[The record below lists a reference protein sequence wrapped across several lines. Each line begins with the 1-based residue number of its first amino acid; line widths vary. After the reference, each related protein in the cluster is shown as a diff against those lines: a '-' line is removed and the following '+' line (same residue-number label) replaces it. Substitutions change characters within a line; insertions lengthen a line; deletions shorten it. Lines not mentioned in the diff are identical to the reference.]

1 MNISDILTDVVL
13 LEKAESKRELLQILS
28 QKLAAVSGVDERALF
43 DVVWERES
51 LGSTGFGNGA
61 AMPHGRIPE
70 LNRLYGVFA
79 KLAQPLEFD
88 AADNQPVDLVFML
101 LSPENSGADHLT
113 ALAKISC
120 LLKDEEKRRRLREAT
135 DVQSI
140 RGILTK

>member
-51 LGSTGFGNGA
+51 LGSTGFGNGT

-70 LNRLYGVFA
+70 LNRLYGIFA

-88 AADNQPVDLVFML
+88 AADNKPVDLVFML

-120 LLKDEEKRRRLREAT
+120 LLKDEENPRRLREAS
-135 DVQSI
+135 DVQCI
-140 RGILTK
+140 RDILTK

>member
-28 QKLAAVSGVDERALF
+28 QKLAAVSGVDERTLF

-51 LGSTGFGNGA
+51 LGSTGFGNGV

-70 LNRLYGVFA
+70 LNRLYGIFA
-79 KLAQPLEFD
+79 KLGQPLEFD
-88 AADNQPVDLVFML
+88 AADHQPVDLLFML
-101 LSPENSGADHLT
+101 ISPENSGADHLT

-120 LLKDEEKRRRLREAT
+120 LLKDEENRRRLREAT